1 MVAPGRNTP
10 SRRDLILDAAQTL
23 FARDGY
29 GSTGIRAIAAEVG
42 ISEATIYHYFRSK
55 DDILDAIISRT
66 SDGKL
71 RAYPFPP
78 EATLEEVL
86 RTVGGRFLE
95 AMAIPGKRDLM
106 HLMLSESAH
115 DQHRAERYLSE
126 IWDRS
131 VEALEV
137 AVSERLPESSPASA
151 NTIALMLSGAL
162 AQFVIHCETIA
173 AVAGRQ
179 LEDNVTPERWRYLDE
194 IVHLILR
201 GINTEN
207 R

>member
-1 MVAPGRNTP
+1 MVAGGKSTP
-10 SRRDLILDAAQTL
+10 SRRDLILVAAQAL

-66 SDGKL
+66 SDGQL
-71 RAYPFPP
+71 RVYPFPP
-78 EATLEEVL
+78 ETTLEEVL
-86 RTVGGRFLE
+86 RTVGGGFLE
-95 AMAIPGKRDLM
+95 AMARPRERDLM

-131 VEALEV
+131 VEALES
-137 AVSERLPESSPASA
+137 AVSERLPESSPVSA
-151 NTIALMLSGAL
+151 NTIALMFSGAM

-179 LEDNVTPERWRYLDE
+179 LEDNVAPERWRYLDE
-194 IVHLILR
+194 IIELILR
-201 GINTEN
+201 GIHPQN